1 MRALH
6 VIPAVAPRYGGP
18 SRAVTDMCR
27 ALTEAGVDGLVVT
40 TDADGP
46 AGRLS
51 VTLGE
56 TVAYDGVPTIFFRR
70 EWSEALK
77 YSRSLARWLDGH
89 VVEFDVVHVHGVF
102 SHACLAAGRACR
114 RAGVPYLVRPL
125 GSLDPWSLRQ
135 KRLRKRV
142 LWTLG
147 ADRMLRQASAIHY
160 TTAEERRLAER
171 GLGLGRG
178 VVVPLGVGDELL
190 HGDVETGLFRRRH
203 PELGDDPYILFLSR
217 LHPKKGLEALV
228 EAFGR
233 IGSAEGLRRWR
244 LVIAGDGEPRYVSGL
259 RRLVARHGQSARTL
273 FVGWVE
279 GVDRLAAYRDAAL
292 FVLPSQQENFALSV
306 AEAMALG
313 VPVVVSDRVNLA
325 DDIRD
330 AGAGW
335 VSGAEPE
342 LGQALWAALS
352 DKGERRARGLAGR
365 ALVRR
370 RFTWS
375 VVARQLLELYRG
387 LVRGREG
394 ARVA

>member
-46 AGRLS
+46 AGRLP